1 MHTLSFSVFRNA
13 KMRFALPLALV
24 AGTFAAHS
32 NIVAFMSQ
40 HVDVLLLL
48 PYILLSLV
56 MMLCQPFNQSKTGIS
71 AMLMLLAYYLIQQ
84 NLQAPLSQSQTGL
97 TYILLAVLLPL
108 NLFQLH
114 FIPERRLFS
123 RFGLIYLSI
132 LGLQLCWG
140 WLLINHVNPERYN
153 ATWQMYFY
161 TIGEF
166 SPLPLL
172 LIIMIVALACASAS
186 IILKRNQG
194 YDQATFI
201 CLLFTGLTLFQF
213 QQPYISSIAFTAA
226 SSLLLLNLI
235 SCSHEL
241 AFIDPLTGIP
251 GRRAMET
258 ELKHLG
264 RTYTLAMLDVDHFKK
279 FNDKYGHKTGD
290 DVLRLVAQLLLNI
303 NIKADVYRFGGEE
316 FTILIKGKTKNQC
329 LDALEELREAIASYP
344 MHIRDN
350 EKRPADDEDGKRKRG
365 KRKQSEVVQIT
376 VSIGVADSLEDSRTA
391 NVLKVADKA
400 LYQAKQNGRNQVV

>member
-24 AGTFAAHS
+24 AGTFASHS
-32 NIVAFMSQ
+32 DIVAIMSQ

-56 MMLCQPFNQSKTGIS
+56 IMLCQPFNQSKTGIS

-123 RFGLIYLSI
+123 RFGLIYLSV

-153 ATWQMYFY
+153 TTWQMYFY
-161 TIGEF
+161 TLGDY

-172 LIIMIVALACASAS
+172 LIILIVALACASAS

-213 QQPYISSIAFTAA
+213 QQPYISSVAFTAA

-279 FNDKYGHKTGD
+279 FNDKFGHKTGD

-303 NIKADVYRFGGEE
+303 NIKADVYRYGGEE

-344 MHIRDN
+344 MHIRDF
-350 EKRPADDEDGKRKRG
+350 EKRPSDDEDGKRKRG
-365 KRKQSEVVQIT
+365 KSKQSEVVQIT

-400 LYQAKQNGRNQVV
+400 LYKAKQNGRNQVV

>member
-1 MHTLSFSVFRNA
+1 MQPFSFSVFRNA
-13 KMRFALPLALV
+13 KMRFAMPLALV
-24 AGTFAAHS
+24 TGTFAVHGD
-32 NIVAFMSQ
+32 IVAFMSQ
-40 HVDVLLLL
+40 HIEVLLLL

-84 NLQAPLSQSQTGL
+84 NLQTPLAQSKTGL
-97 TYILLAVLLPL
+97 TYILLAILLPL

-123 RFGLIYLSI
+123 RFGLIYLAV
-132 LGLQLCWG
+132 LGLQISWG
-140 WLLINHVNPERYN
+140 WLLVKHVEPNQDTEM
-153 ATWQMYFY
+153 WQTYFY
-161 TIGEF
+161 TLGDF
-166 SPLPLL
+166 SPLPLVLILML
-172 LIIMIVALACASAS
+172 LSLSCASAS

-201 CLLFTGLTLFQF
+201 CLLFSGLTLAQF
-213 QQPYISSIAFTAA
+213 QQPFISSVAFTVA
-226 SSLLLLNLI
+226 SGLLLLNLM

-264 RTYTLAMLDVDHFKK
+264 RTYTLAMLDVDHFKQ
-279 FNDKYGHKTGD
+279 FNDQYGHKTGD
-290 DVLRLVAQLLLNI
+290 DVLRLVAQFLLNI
-303 NIKADVYRFGGEE
+303 NIKADVYRYGGEE
-316 FTILIKGKTKNQC
+316 FTILFKGKRKNQC
-329 LDALEELREAIASYP
+329 LEALEELREAIANYP
-344 MHIRDN
+344 MHIRDI
-350 EKRPADDEDGKRKRG
+350 ETRPLNDVEGKRKRG
-365 KRKQSEVVQIT
+365 TTKNQETVQIT
-376 VSIGVADSLEDSRTA
+376 VSIGVADSQEDSRTA

-400 LYQAKQNGRNQVV
+400 LYKAKQNGRNQIV

>member
-32 NIVAFMSQ
+32 DIVAIMSQ

-123 RFGLIYLSI
+123 RFGLIYLSV

-140 WLLINHVNPERYN
+140 WLLIKHVNPERYN

-161 TIGEF
+161 TLGEY

-172 LIIMIVALACASAS
+172 LITMIVALVCASAS

-279 FNDKYGHKTGD
+279 FNDKFGHKTGD

-344 MHIRDN
+344 MHIRDF
-350 EKRPADDEDGKRKRG
+350 EKRPSDDEDGKRKRG
-365 KRKQSEVVQIT
+365 KSKQSEVVQIT

-400 LYQAKQNGRNQVV
+400 LYKAKQNGRNQVV

>member
-1 MHTLSFSVFRNA
+1 
-13 KMRFALPLALV
+13 MRFALPLVLAM
-24 AGTFAAHS
+24 GTFAVHGD
-32 NIVAFMSQ
+32 IVASMSHQ
-40 HVDVLLLL
+40 VEVLLLL

-84 NLQAPLSQSQTGL
+84 NLQAPLAQSKTGL
-97 TYILLAVLLPL
+97 TYILLSILLPL

-123 RFGLIYLSI
+123 RFGLIYLGI
-132 LGLQLCWG
+132 LGLQLSWG
-140 WLLINHVNPERYN
+140 WLLIKHVEPDQTTNV
-153 ATWQMYFY
+153 WQTYFY
-161 TIGEF
+161 TLGDF
-166 SPLPLL
+166 SPLPLILILML
-172 LIIMIVALACASAS
+172 LALTCASAS

-201 CLLFTGLTLFQF
+201 CLLFSGLTLAQF
-213 QQPYISSIAFTAA
+213 QQPYMSSIAFTVA
-226 SSLLLLNLI
+226 SGLLLLNLM

-264 RTYTLAMLDVDHFKK
+264 RTYTLAMLDVDHFKQ

-290 DVLRLVAQLLLNI
+290 DVLRLVAQFLLNI
-303 NIKADVYRFGGEE
+303 NIKAEVYRYGGEE
-316 FTILIKGKTKNQC
+316 FTILFKGRRKGQC
-329 LDALEELREAIASYP
+329 IEALEELREAIANYP
-344 MHIRDN
+344 MHIRDV
-350 EKRPADDEDGKRKRG
+350 ESRPLDDLEGKRKRG
-365 KRKQSEVVQIT
+365 SRRKNETVQIT
-376 VSIGVADSLEDSRTA
+376 VSIGVADSQEDSRTA

-400 LYQAKQNGRNQVV
+400 LYKAKQQGRNQVA